1 MASCW
6 VKSVGSSPPFPSI
19 DSGYCKGIG
28 NTKKNCL
35 RISSSFLCSATGNRT
50 PVYGVRGRCP
60 RPLDDST
67 VTVCRTSFSKASA
80 KVLLF
85 FDMTKYFRKKMQ
97 FFFIL
102 LQKSFFLLTSDTALA
117 INTTTQYTSLI
128 ANSPV
133 ATFAKCRPY
142 YRSLVIILQNRLIPS
157 LIHYPPLCFQAS
169 LSEC

>member
-1 MASCW
+1 MSFRNICP
-6 VKSVGSSPPFPSI
+6 SVPTVPQKQPTPPLSLRYPSVN
-19 DSGYCKGIG
+19 DRNSYCKGIARVLEIK
-28 NTKKNCL
+28 TKNCL

-85 FDMTKYFRKKMQ
+85 FDMTKYFEKKMQ

-102 LQKSFFLLTSDTALA
+102 LQKSFFFTNFAPYFMH
-117 INTTTQYTSLI
+117 IWVWTQILVMY
-128 ANSPV
+128 AWQQP
-133 ATFAKCRPY
+133 FHKC
-142 YRSLVIILQNRLIPS
+142 
-157 LIHYPPLCFQAS
+157 
-169 LSEC
+169 E